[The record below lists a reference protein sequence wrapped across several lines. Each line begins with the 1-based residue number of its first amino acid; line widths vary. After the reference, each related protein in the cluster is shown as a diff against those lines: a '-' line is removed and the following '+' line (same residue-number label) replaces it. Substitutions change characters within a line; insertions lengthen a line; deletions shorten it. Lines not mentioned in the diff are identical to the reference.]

1 VQLVLN
7 NTENHQ
13 FSKFSQAKQ
22 ILIKANLTSKPS
34 NGVSYSNN
42 KQISLTNM
50 NKDFYSLIQNFD
62 VIYIFNDKVDFQKDK
77 KMMRNI
83 IDNQFYNNKKR
94 SFNEMKTQFDPKNEN
109 DFIQLL
115 NITSFNERDIDS
127 LEHTDSL
134 QFFKSFN
141 KHNLQKLEKS
151 DTLND
156 LLNNDSQILFKYCI
170 FANNYIFPK
179 ISEETYHK
187 ILFVGE
193 SIKNI
198 YSLLKSSDFD
208 IFSKAVRLLT
218 V

>member
-1 VQLVLN
+1 MKTNLA
-7 NTENHQ
+7 
-13 FSKFSQAKQ
+13 SK
-22 ILIKANLTSKPS
+22 LS
-34 NGVSYSNN
+34 NGVSNTNN
-42 KQISLTNM
+42 KINSLTNL

-62 VIYIFNDKVDFQKDK
+62 IIYIFNDKIDFQKDK

-83 IDNQFYNNKKR
+83 IENQFYNNKKR
-94 SFNEMKTQFDPKNEN
+94 CFNEMKTQFDPKNEN
-109 DFIQLL
+109 DIIQIL
-115 NITSFNERDIDS
+115 NISSFNEGDIDS

-151 DTLND
+151 ETMKDILD
-156 LLNNDSQILFKYCI
+156 SDSQILLKYCM

-193 SIKNI
+193 SIKSI

-218 V
+218 M